1 MLKYFALLRYSSKN
15 SIQEAKRLY
24 TEMQERRSD
33 YEPID
38 LMFDKS
44 SYKAKTA
51 VSTVHII
58 LICKHIVVRTILT
71 MVALIAGV
79 IVSVIT
85 SSPIVRE
92 FETE

>member
-1 MLKYFALLRYSSKN
+1 MSKYFALLRYSSKN

-51 VSTVHII
+51 VSTVHIS
-58 LICKHIVVRTILT
+58 LTSKHIVVRTILK
-71 MVALIAGV
+71 VVSRNAGV
-79 IVSVIT
+79 MVNVIT
-85 SSPIVRE
+85 
-92 FETE
+92 

>member
-1 MLKYFALLRYSSKN
+1 MSKYFVFLRYSSKN

-51 VSTVHII
+51 VRTVHII
-58 LICKHIVVRTILT
+58 LTSKHIVVRTILK
-71 MVALIAGV
+71 VVSRNAGV
-79 IVSVIT
+79 MVSVIT
-85 SSPIVRE
+85 
-92 FETE
+92 